1 MTRNTLKQIQ
11 ILPIWFNKTAIL
23 TVQKV
28 NIHKFIRSNLIK
40 KPIPYEKN
48 SIELY
53 IWVLSICQNWPAGS

>member
-28 NIHKFIRSNLIK
+28 KYYYQTKLR
-40 KPIPYEKN
+40 PEEQEKN
-48 SIELY
+48 FFRLP
-53 IWVLSICQNWPAGS
+53 L